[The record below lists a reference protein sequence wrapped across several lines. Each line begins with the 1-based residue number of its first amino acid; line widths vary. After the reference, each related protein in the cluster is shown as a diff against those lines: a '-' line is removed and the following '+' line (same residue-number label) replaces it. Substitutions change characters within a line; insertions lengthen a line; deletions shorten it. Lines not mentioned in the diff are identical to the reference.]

1 VSVQVDASAEE
12 ALGLMIEHATRR
24 LPVVE
29 HGQLVGTVTQVALA
43 MALSEESIGNLIAR
57 AGRPQDR

>member
-1 VSVQVDASAEE
+1 VQADAPAEE

-29 HGQLVGTVTQVALA
+29 RGQLVGMVTQVALA
-43 MALSEESIGNLIAR
+43 MALSEESIGNLIAK
-57 AGRPQDR
+57 AGRLRDR